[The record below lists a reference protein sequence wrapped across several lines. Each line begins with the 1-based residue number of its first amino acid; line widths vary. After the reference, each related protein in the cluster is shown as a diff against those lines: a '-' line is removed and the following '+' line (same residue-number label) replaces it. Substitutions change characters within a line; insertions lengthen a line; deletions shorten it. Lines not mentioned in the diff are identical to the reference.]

1 MLPQNVFLLHT
12 FVFLQFSNEHRIIVH
27 YRLFHP
33 RLFLAILSNFNIWL
47 LVGLLLVLLVLILFV
62 AINVFYSIG
71 GYKCFLFYW
80 WLLVVIL
87 LMAIGGYSINGYWW
101 LFY

>member
-12 FVFLQFSNEHRIIVH
+12 FVFFQFSNEHQIIIY

-47 LVGLLLVLLVLILFV
+47 LVGLLLVLLVPILFV

-71 GYKCFLFYW
+71 AYS
-80 WLLVVIL
+80 
-87 LMAIGGYSINGYWW
+87 IGGY
-101 LFY
+101 